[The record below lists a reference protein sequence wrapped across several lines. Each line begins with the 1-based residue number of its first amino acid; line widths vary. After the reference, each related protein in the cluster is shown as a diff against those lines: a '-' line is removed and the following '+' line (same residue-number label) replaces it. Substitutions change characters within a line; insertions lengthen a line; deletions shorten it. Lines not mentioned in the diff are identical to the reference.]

1 MDTVSLMIT
10 SVQTI
15 CNESCLLA
23 PGHYMVLS
31 PDPPAV
37 IRQYQ
42 CPDPDAF
49 VKMTGWPAFSR
60 EASVI
65 VLAGKHDGQVID
77 KVFYRESLHF
87 DLVSNPE
94 GVSLERIHFDRPS
107 EDMTNWHSASHSS
120 GYATPGYQNSQF
132 TGEIVRT
139 DDWLTVNP
147 ELFTPDNDG
156 RDDLLIVHCSENE
169 PGWVVSIQVFDSGG
183 KLVNY
188 LVDNA
193 LMGVNNEYT
202 WDGKSEDGDILP
214 TGIYIIFAQVF
225 DLHGKGKTGK
235 RACVLVSEYR
245 R

>member
-1 MDTVSLMIT
+1 
-10 SVQTI
+10 
-15 CNESCLLA
+15 
-23 PGHYMVLS
+23 
-31 PDPPAV
+31 
-37 IRQYQ
+37 
-42 CPDPDAF
+42 
-49 VKMTGWPAFSR
+49 
-60 EASVI
+60 
-65 VLAGKHDGQVID
+65 
-77 KVFYRESLHF
+77 
-87 DLVSNPE
+87 
-94 GVSLERIHFDRPS
+94 
-107 EDMTNWHSASHSS
+107 MTNWHSASHSS